1 MNEAQVPIT
10 PSLGAD
16 FRTQV
21 LTLVEQL
28 VLAAEENEPLALA
41 DGRSAATQGFQ
52 HSHIRTQTFFMVTW
66 RMKNRAV
73 RPLKSPKTTE
83 NVEKLL

>member
-28 VLAAEENEPLALA
+28 VLAAEENEPRAPA
-41 DGRSAATQGFQ
+41 DGGSAATRRLR
-52 HSHIRTQTFFMVTW
+52 HSHIRTPVFFRRT
-66 RMKNRAV
+66 
-73 RPLKSPKTTE
+73 
-83 NVEKLL
+83 

>member
-10 PSLGAD
+10 PSRGAD

-28 VLAAEENEPLALA
+28 VLAAEENEPRALA
-41 DGRSAATQGFQ
+41 DGGSVTTQRLQ
-52 HSHIRTQTFFMVTW
+52 HSHIRTRMFFTMT
-66 RMKNRAV
+66 
-73 RPLKSPKTTE
+73 
-83 NVEKLL
+83 

>member
-10 PSLGAD
+10 PSLAAD

-28 VLAAEENEPLALA
+28 VLAAEENEPCALA
-41 DGRSAATQGFQ
+41 DGGSATTRRLQ
-52 HSHIRTQTFFMVTW
+52 HGHIRTRMFFMMTW
-66 RMKNRAV
+66 
-73 RPLKSPKTTE
+73 KTKHKWPRQQQSE
-83 NVEKLL
+83 PEES

>member
-10 PSLGAD
+10 PSRGAD

-28 VLAAEENEPLALA
+28 VLAAEENEPRALA
-41 DGRSAATQGFQ
+41 DGGSAAAQRLQ
-52 HSHIRTQTFFMVTW
+52 HSHIRTRMFFMMT
-66 RMKNRAV
+66 
-73 RPLKSPKTTE
+73 
-83 NVEKLL
+83 

>member
-28 VLAAEENEPLALA
+28 VLAAEENEPLAPT
-41 DGRSAATQGFQ
+41 DGRSAATQRLQ
-52 HSHIRTQTFFMVTW
+52 HCHIRTHKFFMMTW
-66 RMKNRAV
+66 KRKN
-73 RPLKSPKTTE
+73 K
-83 NVEKLL
+83 